1 MPSILRLYRVIPLE
15 EDDSSIKIMVPNDIS
30 PEVLEEV
37 RFFTGKDLRLIKIDP
52 QEFSK
57 ILQERLAQEAIVV
70 EGQEEEGSEPADI
83 LYEDESSPAV
93 AFVNQT
99 LIKATSVGASD
110 IHIEPNQS
118 GVNVRFRLDGVLN
131 EYTTIPHSLHEQVV
145 LRIKVLA
152 NLNVAEKRVPQDGKI
167 SIKVG
172 QRNFDVR
179 TSVVPSVFGE
189 RVVLRLLE
197 RGAKLLE
204 LQDLGLSPQDLQK
217 LKRLS
222 QKPYGMIIATGPTGS
237 GKSTTLYAMIL
248 NIKSPSK
255 NIITI
260 EDPPEYQ
267 IDGVSQV
274 QVNPKVGLTF
284 ASGLRA
290 LLRQDPD
297 VIMVGEIR
305 DSETAQIATQ
315 AALTGHLVLSTLHT
329 NDAPSAI
336 TRLFDLGIEPFLIAS
351 SLEGVLAQRLVRRIC
366 DNCKVE
372 YTPSDEE
379 LAQLGLSGGKFYRG
393 QGCEK
398 CLYSGY
404 RGRTAIFEVLELN
417 EEIKRLIVRTQDSNE
432 ISEFLKAQGFSNM
445 LQDGIRKVLQ
455 GITTAEEVLRAV
467 KSQQ

>member
-1 MPSILRLYRVIPLE
+1 MLSILRLYRVIPLE
-15 EDDSSIKIMVPNDIS
+15 EDSSNIKLMVPNDVS
-30 PEVLEEV
+30 PEVLEEI
-37 RFFTGKDLRLIKIDP
+37 RFITGKSLKLIKLDP

-57 ILQERLAQEAIVV
+57 VLQERLAQEAIFV
-70 EGQEEEGSEPADI
+70 EGQEDEGSEPADI

-110 IHIEPNQS
+110 IHIEPYQS
-118 GVNVRFRLDGVLN
+118 SVHVRFRLDGILN

-167 SIKVG
+167 SIRVG
-172 QRNFDVR
+172 QRHFDVR

-204 LQDLGLSPQDLQK
+204 LQDLGLSDADLLK

-248 NIKSPSK
+248 SIKSPSK

-267 IDGVSQV
+267 IEGVSQV

-297 VIMVGEIR
+297 IIMVGEIR

-336 TRLFDLGIEPFLIAS
+336 TRLSDLGIEPFLIAS

-366 DNCKVE
+366 EHCKVE
-372 YTPSDEE
+372 YTPSEEE
-379 LAQLGLSGGKFYRG
+379 LIQLGLSKGVFYKG
-393 QGCEK
+393 QGCER
-398 CLYSGY
+398 CMHTGY
-404 RGRTAIFEVLELN
+404 RGRTALFEVLELN
-417 EEIKRLIVRTQDSNE
+417 DDIKRLIVRTQDSNE
-432 ISEFLKAQGFSNM
+432 ISNFLKSQGFSTM
-445 LQDGIRKVLQ
+445 LQDGIKKVLN